1 MAINEAD
8 KKLNLAGT
16 DANNYGI
23 IEAVSLD
30 GLNRTVIF
38 NRTGFIPTALDFY
51 QDFLYWS
58 DSKKN
63 AVLRVSH
70 QGGEGTVLIN
80 GLRNPVGVKIF
91 HNRKESSGKK

>member
-8 KKLNLAGT
+8 KKLYLAGT
-16 DANNYGI
+16 GANNYGI

-51 QDFLYWS
+51 QDFLYCS

-63 AVLRVSH
+63 AVLRLSH
-70 QGGEGTVLIN
+70 QGGESTVLIN
-80 GLRNPVGVKIF
+80 GLRKPMGVKIF
-91 HNRKESSGKK
+91 HNHQESSGRK